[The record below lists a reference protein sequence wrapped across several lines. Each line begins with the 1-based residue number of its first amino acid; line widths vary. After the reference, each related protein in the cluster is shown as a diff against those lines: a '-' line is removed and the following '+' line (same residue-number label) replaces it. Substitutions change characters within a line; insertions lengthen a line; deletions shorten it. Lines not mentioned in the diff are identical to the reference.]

1 MAPSPRF
8 PLRRRPWLLA
18 LIGALLVTVTA
29 AMSAPIAL
37 TRAAPIP
44 VRILMPSVFADATA
58 DQVRRFNLSHPRLRL
73 EVARGPLDTEAI
85 SDLAIGSL
93 LLGDTP
99 YDLLMVDVTWTAK
112 FVAAGWLEPLDSW
125 LEEDVLEAMVPGA
138 RLGNRFDGHLWRMP
152 FSADTGL
159 LYWRTDL
166 MEAPPRTTADLVEI
180 SRSLQRRGKVRWG
193 YVWQGRQ
200 YEGLSCMMLEVLHA
214 FGGGWWQQDGH
225 GGLAGGRT
233 VLDSP
238 EALRAAE
245 WLSMLVR
252 SGVSPEA
259 VANFAENE
267 ALQVFAAGEAAFLRN
282 WPYAWREIEKG
293 GGPVVGKVGVTTM
306 VSVSGEP
313 VGGTLGTWGLSLLAG
328 SPHPAEA
335 AEVINWLTGPE
346 IQRELVLSQGY
357 APTWKALYDDPELQR
372 RHPLLDVQRQALAA
386 GPLVRPLTP
395 LYPQFSDVLQ
405 RQVNGMLTARGSA
418 ATAMANAQGQ
428 SEVIV
433 RSAAGSGRG

>member
-1 MAPSPRF
+1 MV
-8 PLRRRPWLLA
+8 
-18 LIGALLVTVTA
+18 GTA
-29 AMSAPIAL
+29 ALWAPIAL
-37 TRAAPIP
+37 AWTAPIP
-44 VRILMPSVFADATA
+44 VRVLMPSVFADATA
-58 DQVRRFNLSHPRLRL
+58 DQVRRFNRTHPRLRL

-99 YDLLMVDVTWTAK
+99 YDLLMMDVTWTAK
-112 FVAAGWLEPLDSW
+112 FVAAGWLKPLETW
-125 LEEDVLEAMVPGA
+125 LDEGELEAMVPGA

-166 MEAPPRTTADLVEI
+166 METPPRTTAELVAI

-193 YVWQGRQ
+193 FVWQGRQ

-214 FGGGWWQQDGH
+214 FGGGWWEPAA

-238 EALRAAE
+238 QAQRAAA

-252 SGVSPEA
+252 SGISPEA

-306 VSVSGEP
+306 VSESGEP

-328 SPHPAEA
+328 CPHPAEA
-335 AEVINWLTGPE
+335 AEVIRWLTGPE

-357 APTWKALYDDPELQR
+357 APTWTALYADPELQR
-372 RHPLLDVQRQALAA
+372 RHPLLEVQRQALAA

-405 RQVNGMLTARGSA
+405 RQVNGMLTARGSPE
-418 ATAMANAQGQ
+418 ATMATAQGQ

-433 RSAAGSGRG
+433 RSAVGSVSG

>member
-1 MAPSPRF
+1 M
-8 PLRRRPWLLA
+8 
-18 LIGALLVTVTA
+18 VVTA
-29 AMSAPIAL
+29 AASAPTAL
-37 TRAAPIP
+37 ARTAPIP
-44 VRILMPSVFADATA
+44 VRVLMPSVFAEATA
-58 DQVRRFNLSHPRLRL
+58 DQVRRFNRTHPQLRL

-99 YDLLMVDVTWTAK
+99 YDLLMMDVTWTPK
-112 FVAAGWLEPLDSW
+112 FVAAGWLAPLEAW
-125 LEEDVLEAMVPGA
+125 LDEGELEAMVPGA

-166 MEAPPRTTADLVEI
+166 MEEPPRTTAELVEI

-214 FGGGWWQQDGH
+214 FGGGWWEPAA
-225 GGLAGGRT
+225 GGLAGGKT

-238 EALRAAE
+238 QAEKAAA

-252 SGVSPEA
+252 SGISPEA

-306 VSVSGEP
+306 VSVSGDP

-335 AEVINWLTGPE
+335 AEVIRWLTGPE
-346 IQRELVLSQGY
+346 VQRELVLSQGY
-357 APTWKALYDDPELQR
+357 APTWKALYADAELQR
-372 RHPLLDVQRQALAA
+372 RHPLLEVQRQALAA
-386 GPLVRPLTP
+386 GPLVRPVTP

-418 ATAMANAQGQ
+418 TAAMATAQGQ

-433 RSAAGSGRG
+433 RSAAGSGSR